1 MMELKPGSRWKSAVC
16 DTEVVVVRATQG
28 GISLECGGHPMI
40 AHAEGKPEGLAVAE
54 AHAAG
59 TQPGKRFAD
68 DVSGLEVLCTKGG
81 KGSLSIDG
89 REIGAKEAKK
99 LPASD

>member
-1 MMELKPGSRWKSAVC
+1 MELKPGSRWKSAVC
-16 DTEVVVVRATQG
+16 DTEVVGVRATQPQVV
-28 GISLECGGHPMI
+28 LECGGHAMV
-40 AHAEGKPEGLAVAE
+40 AHAEAKPAGLAMSAD
-54 AHAAG
+54 HAAG

-81 KGSLSIDG
+81 KGSLAIDG
-89 REIGAKEAKK
+89 RAIAAKEAKK